1 MKKTYQQPKAKIYS
15 FSEPPLMSGSYGNG
29 VSSNGNS
36 IYMNSIE
43 EGDASEAAARQQRGE
58 W

>member
-15 FSEPPLMSGSYGNG
+15 FSEPPLMSGSYG
-29 VSSNGNS
+29 VSSNGKS

-43 EGDASEAAARQQRGE
+43 EGDASAAAARQQRGE

>member
-15 FSEPPLMSGSYGNG
+15 FSEPPLMSGSYG

-36 IYMNSIE
+36 IYMNNIE
-43 EGDASEAAARQQRGE
+43 EGDASAAAARQQRGE